1 MVMHQLQS
9 SFLPPSRFCNYYKV
23 RFWPRRKFVTILKTC
38 FMPPQGFVIITNA
51 FFSPRLRFVTITKF
65 GFTPR
70 QGFVI
75 RTMACKTARHSPFG
89 TATCRLSAAQS
100 AYNLLICSYL
110 GGGVKVAP
118 PAAAQKPCA
127 ASDVACMKYRCVIL
141 SLPFFSPEPPRG
153 VAVIMQ
159 GKSSGRRV

>member
-38 FMPPQGFVIITNA
+38 FMPRQGFVIITKS
-51 FFSPRLRFVTITKF
+51 FFSPRLRFVTFTKY
-65 GFTPR
+65 GFAPR

-89 TATCRLSAAQS
+89 TATCRLIAAQS
-100 AYNLLICSYL
+100 AYNLLIYSHL
-110 GGGVKVAP
+110 GGGGA
-118 PAAAQKPCA
+118 
-127 ASDVACMKYRCVIL
+127 
-141 SLPFFSPEPPRG
+141 F
-153 VAVIMQ
+153 
-159 GKSSGRRV
+159 

>member
-38 FMPPQGFVIITNA
+38 FMPRQGFVIITKS
-51 FFSPRLRFVTITKF
+51 FFSPRLRFVTFTKY
-65 GFTPR
+65 GFAPR

-75 RTMACKTARHSPFG
+75 RTMACKTARHSPSG

-100 AYNLLICSYL
+100 AYNLLIYSHL
-110 GGGVKVAP
+110 GGGGLILAP
-118 PAAAQKPCA
+118 ASPAAAQKPCA
-127 ASDVACMKYRCVIL
+127 AGVVAGMKYRCVIL
-141 SLPFFSPEPPRG
+141 FLT
-153 VAVIMQ
+153 V
-159 GKSSGRRV
+159 